1 MAVPLAFGALLAI
14 WPLGW
19 KSTGRSLSVDEPWP
33 DDMEP
38 AGDFQITNMAE
49 FHEAREQYRRVIER
63 IALIKYS
70 PLSADGDGM
79 RVRFVFRR

>member
-1 MAVPLAFGALLAI
+1 MAVLLAFGALLAI

-33 DDMEP
+33 DNLEP
-38 AGDFQITNMAE
+38 AGDFKITNMAE
-49 FHEAREQYRRVIER
+49 FHEAREQYRRVTGR

-70 PLSADGDGM
+70 PLSAGGDGM

>member
-1 MAVPLAFGALLAI
+1 MAVLLAFGALLAI

-19 KSTGRSLSVDEPWP
+19 KSTGRRLSVDEPWP
-33 DDMEP
+33 DDLEP

-49 FHEAREQYRRVIER
+49 FHDAREQYRRVAGR
-63 IALIKYS
+63 IALIRYS

>member
-1 MAVPLAFGALLAI
+1 LAAQSDEKG
-14 WPLGW
+14 
-19 KSTGRSLSVDEPWP
+19 SLSGDEPWP
-33 DDMEP
+33 DDLEP

-49 FHEAREQYRRVIER
+49 FHDSREQYRQVTGR

-79 RVRFVFRR
+79 RVRFAFRR

>member
-1 MAVPLAFGALLAI
+1 VA
-14 WPLGW
+14 
-19 KSTGRSLSVDEPWP
+19 
-33 DDMEP
+33 DDLEP

-49 FHEAREQYRRVIER
+49 FHEAREQYRRITER